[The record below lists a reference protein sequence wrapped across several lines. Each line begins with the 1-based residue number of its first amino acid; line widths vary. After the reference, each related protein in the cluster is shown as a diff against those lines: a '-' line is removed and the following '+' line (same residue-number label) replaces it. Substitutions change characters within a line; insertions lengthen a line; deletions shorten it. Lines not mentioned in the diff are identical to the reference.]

1 MKVAS
6 LIRTTAALLAAAVIM
21 PSFAQNLPPGTPSVD
36 EMAAY
41 QGPDR
46 TAKLLAAAKAEGGE
60 LSVYHVYPALT
71 RVIQEFTKKYGIAVR
86 PWRASSET
94 VLQRLVSEARGGRFE
109 ADLMQNNAP
118 EAESACREGL
128 LLPVRSPHHAQL
140 VPEAIPSHRCW
151 AGFAVDVFIA
161 AYNTTK
167 VSKDELPKSYEDLL
181 DPKWKGRLGIEADD
195 YGWFGTLSSLLGEQ
209 HAQELFSKI
218 VATNGISVRKG
229 HSLLANLIAS
239 GEVPLGL
246 TAYSW
251 TPEQLKKKGAP
262 IEVHAI
268 APMIAQ
274 FSTVA
279 VTKKSRHPYTALLF
293 YDYLLDEGQKVLS
306 DLKFV
311 PASRAYDTPVLKLP
325 IRYID
330 PSQALQN
337 QDKWLKD
344 YERIVVKPRG
354 SS

>member
-6 LIRTTAALLAAAVIM
+6 LARAAATLLAFAMIA
-21 PSFAQNLPPGTPSVD
+21 PSLAQSLPPGTPPVD

-46 TAKLLAAAKAEGGE
+46 TAKLLAAARAEGGE

-71 RVIQEFTKKYGIAVR
+71 RVIAEFTKKYGIAVK
-86 PWRASSET
+86 PWRSSSET
-94 VLQRLVSEARGGRFE
+94 VLQRLVSESRAGRFE

-128 LLPVRSPHHAQL
+128 LLPVRSPNHAKL
-140 VPEAIPSHRCW
+140 VPEAVPSHRCW

-167 VSKDELPKSYEDLL
+167 VAREELPTSYEDLL

-195 YGWFGTLSSLLGEQ
+195 YGWFGTLAALLGEQ
-209 HAQELFSKI
+209 RAHELFTKI

-251 TPEQLKKKGAP
+251 TPDQLKQKGAP
-262 IEVHAI
+262 IEVHPI
-268 APMIAQ
+268 SPMIAQ

-279 VTKKSRHPYTALLF
+279 VIKKARHPYTALLF

-311 PASRAYDTPVLKLP
+311 PASRAYESPVLKLQLH
-325 IRYID
+325 YID

-344 YERIVVKPRG
+344 YERIMVKPR
-354 SS
+354 SAS